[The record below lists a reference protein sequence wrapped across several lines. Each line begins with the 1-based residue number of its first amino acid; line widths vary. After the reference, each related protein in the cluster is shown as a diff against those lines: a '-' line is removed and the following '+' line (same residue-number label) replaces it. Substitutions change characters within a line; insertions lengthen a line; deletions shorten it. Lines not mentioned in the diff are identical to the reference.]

1 MSASRAACSTG
12 ARRSPPTAFLVCPSW
27 LRTGVNSCPVSSG
40 LRGHSCSS
48 GQVSPRFHIRRRRP
62 GFSPASPIAARARNV
77 HPRAVD
83 SSCDSAQ
90 PSNPPAASSLLPP
103 VFLFAGSAPPHRKI
117 FPAGP
122 RGSGVPRPPPPSTA
136 APAARA
142 STRSLRY
149 RRPAPQLSGSSPG
162 LFPIPPRPFPTL
174 FSPTGAPR
182 SLAVILD
189 QPLPCRK
196 IFSGQV
202 PGLLEFL
209 ACLLRQRQRGK
220 HRSMLGL
227 LPVRSSQPLVI
238 HGIPGLQSHRLFR
251 SRDGRVML
259 LQFVICF
266 CQQELDFSVLRIF
279 RCRCLQDLRR
289 GSVVAQLISLARPCK
304 RLIRLH
310 GLRRR

>member
-1 MSASRAACSTG
+1 MSASRAACWSA

-27 LRTGVNSCPVSSG
+27 LLTGVNSSPVSSG

-48 GQVSPRFHIRRRRP
+48 GQVSPRFRIRRLRP
-62 GFSPASPIAARARNV
+62 GFSPDSPIAARARNV

-90 PSNPPAASSLLPP
+90 PSNTPAASSPPPP
-103 VFLFAGSAPPHRKI
+103 VFLFAGSTRPHRKI

-122 RGSGVPRPPPPSTA
+122 RGSSVPRPPPPSRA

-149 RRPAPQLSGSSPG
+149 RRPAPQISGCSPG
-162 LFPIPPRPFPTL
+162 LLRIPRRPLQNLFSGAGNSPLRSAPPPRPVKR
-174 FSPTGAPR
+174 APQ
-182 SLAVILD
+182 SA
-189 QPLPCRK
+189 
-196 IFSGQV
+196 G
-202 PGLLEFL
+202 GL
-209 ACLLRQRQRGK
+209 CLRRHRQRGK

-238 HGIPGLQSHRLFR
+238 HGIPGLQSHRFFG

-279 RCRCLQDLRR
+279 RCRRLQDLRR

-304 RLIRLH
+304 RLIRL
-310 GLRRR
+310 